1 VSQNRHTNTGNLTA
15 MKHPRVPVGPNGPR
29 PLRSAAFT
37 LIELLVVIAIIAI
50 LAGMLLPALAKAKAK
65 AKGTQ
70 CINNQKQISIGSVL
84 YSDDNDGKVVKLI
97 SDNQPMPSGVVILT
111 NTLNQVWW
119 QDFLRPFM
127 GGSHKSYQCSA
138 YEFLGRGAGSFGIG
152 MSYPEVGASYQPANP
167 VHRVT
172 QVSQPS
178 ATVIFGDCAF
188 ITAAQMTE
196 YNADL
201 WVSDVATPAGN
212 AAFWLAPT
220 AAPPAIFGTYPD
232 RTRLVNRHNDRANVS
247 MMDGHVETMRSSQ
260 IGWNF
265 PRGDGRAL
273 WDKAD
278 TWP

>member
-1 VSQNRHTNTGNLTA
+1 
-15 MKHPRVPVGPNGPR
+15 MKPPASSTR
-29 PLRSAAFT
+29 LKAAFT

-50 LAGMLLPALAKAKAK
+50 LAGLLLPALSKAKAK

-84 YSDDNDGKVVKLI
+84 YSDDNDSKVVKLI
-97 SDNQPMPSGVVILT
+97 SDNQPMPPGVVILT

-127 GGSHKSYQCSA
+127 GGSFKSYQCSA
-138 YEFLGRGAGSFGIG
+138 YEFLGRGPGSFGIG
-152 MSYPEVGASYQPANP
+152 MSYPEVGASYQLANP

-172 QVSQPS
+172 QVTRPS

-188 ITAAQMTE
+188 ITTAQMTE

-201 WVSDVATPAGN
+201 WVSDPANPGGN

-220 AAPPAIFGTYPD
+220 AAPPAIYGTYPD

-260 IGWNF
+260 IGWIY

-278 TWP
+278 SWP